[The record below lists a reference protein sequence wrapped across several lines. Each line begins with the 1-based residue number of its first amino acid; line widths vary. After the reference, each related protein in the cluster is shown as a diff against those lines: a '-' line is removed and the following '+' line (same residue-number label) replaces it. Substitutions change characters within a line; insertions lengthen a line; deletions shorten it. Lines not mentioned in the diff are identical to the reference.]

1 MRAASATT
9 RRAVTAVTNGDETPS
24 PTLLPQTMR
33 AVVQAEFGSA
43 VVLHV
48 EEIDRPTIGDDEA
61 LIRVH
66 AAGMDRGTWHLMA
79 GRPYMFRL
87 MGGGL
92 RTPRTSFAGSTSP
105 ARSWPRAHK

>member
-1 MRAASATT
+1 MPATSATT
-9 RRAVTAVTNGDETPS
+9 GPAATAAVTNGGETS
-24 PTLLPQTMR
+24 STTLRQRTMR

-43 VVLHV
+43 DVLHV
-48 EEIDRPTIGDDEA
+48 EEIDSPTIGDDEA

-92 RTPRTSFAGSTSP
+92 RTPKNFVSGLDVAGTV
-105 ARSWPRAHK
+105 